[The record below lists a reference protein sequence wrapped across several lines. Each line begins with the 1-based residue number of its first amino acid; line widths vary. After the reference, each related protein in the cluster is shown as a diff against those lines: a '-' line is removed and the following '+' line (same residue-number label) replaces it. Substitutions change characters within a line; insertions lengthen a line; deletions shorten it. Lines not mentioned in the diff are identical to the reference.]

1 VIGMQRILHGIRVP
15 IAFDR
20 DIIVARQRGRR
31 LAKESGFLS
40 SDATLIATVIS
51 ELARNM
57 LRFAGQGEIIL
68 RVIENELTQGIEVV
82 AVDEGPGIPDVF
94 LAVQEGYS
102 TSGGLGLGLAGVRR
116 LMDEF
121 EISSSVGTGTTVTSR
136 KWRPWSE
143 SVTTDSR
150 RHREAPDQ

>member
-1 VIGMQRILHGIRVP
+1 MIGMQRILHGIRVP

-20 DIIVARQRGRR
+20 DILTARQRGRR

-68 RVIENELTQGIEVV
+68 RVIENGLTQGIEVV
-82 AVDEGPGIPDVF
+82 AVEGPGIPDVF
-94 LAVQEGYS
+94 LAVRAGYS

>member
-1 VIGMQRILHGIRVP
+1 MIEMQRILHGVRVP
-15 IAFDR
+15 IALDR
-20 DIIVARQRGRR
+20 DILTARQRGRR

-68 RVIENELTQGIEVV
+68 RVIENGLTQGIEVV

-94 LAVQEGYS
+94 LAVRAGYS

-136 KWRPWSE
+136 KWRPWLE

-150 RHREAPDQ
+150 RHGLWIS

>member
-1 VIGMQRILHGIRVP
+1 MQRILHAVRVP

-20 DIIVARQRGRR
+20 DILTARQRGRR

-68 RVIENELTQGIEVV
+68 RVIENGLTQGIEVV

-94 LAVQEGYS
+94 LAGQEGYS
-102 TSGGLGLGLAGVRR
+102 TSAGIGLGLAGLRR
-116 LMDEF
+116 LTDEL
-121 EISSSVGTGTTVTSR
+121 EISSSVGTGTTATSR
-136 KWRPWSE
+136 TCTPWFESE
-143 SVTTDSR
+143 NTDS
-150 RHREAPDQ
+150 

>member
-1 VIGMQRILHGIRVP
+1 MIEMQRILHGVRVP
-15 IAFDR
+15 IALDR
-20 DIIVARQRGRR
+20 DILTARQRGRR

-94 LAVQEGYS
+94 LAVQAGYS

-121 EISSSVGTGTTVTSR
+121 EISSGVGTGTTVTSR
-136 KWRPWSE
+136 KWRPWLE

-150 RHREAPDQ
+150 RHGLWIS

>member
-1 VIGMQRILHGIRVP
+1 MQRILHGVRVP

-20 DIIVARQRGRR
+20 DILTARQRGRR

-68 RVIENELTQGIEVV
+68 RVIENGLTQGIEVV
-82 AVDEGPGIPDVF
+82 AVEGPGIPDVF
-94 LAVQEGYS
+94 LAVRAGYS
-102 TSGGLGLGLAGVRR
+102 TSGGLGLG
-116 LMDEF
+116 
-121 EISSSVGTGTTVTSR
+121 
-136 KWRPWSE
+136 
-143 SVTTDSR
+143 
-150 RHREAPDQ
+150 